1 MSQSPPLERLG
12 AATTLI
18 ALLGF
23 CSPAMSIDENSA
35 CDLGRFG
42 GPFLVGGT
50 RTRDGPPMLDDEFLW
65 KFIYER
71 SDSDRAYFTF
81 GLDRSDGT
89 VRGTLF
95 TAQGTALHDYA
106 AARWARCVGNTVVL
120 KTSGFYVTGSCF
132 HRTQWDTQAY
142 VGADLSLVV
151 ARYQTDEYGRFC
163 SKESTTSVEVTR
175 YMPYLASGK

>member
-1 MSQSPPLERLG
+1 MGKRLEHVG
-12 AATTLI
+12 AATTLL
-18 ALLGF
+18 ALLSF
-23 CSPAMSIDENSA
+23 CSPAISEEVNGA

-50 RTRDGPPMLDDEFLW
+50 RTHDGRPMLDDEFLGTP
-65 KFIYER
+65 IYER
-71 SDSDRAYFTF
+71 SNGRQAYFTF

-95 TAQGTALHDYA
+95 TTQGTALQDYA

-142 VGADLSLVV
+142 VNADLSLMI
-151 ARYQTDEYGRFC
+151 ARYQTDEYGNFC
-163 SKESTTSVEVTR
+163 SKESTISLELTR
-175 YMPYLASGK
+175 YMPYLAPEK